1 VAIMEQQ
8 KYFKIIEKTYLWFAI
23 SLVFMLVGIGL
34 MGFRFINQQP
44 ILNFGIDFTGGT
56 SILLKVDALSNEY
69 VVAKKTHQSINAIN
83 VNMIKKIREILE
95 QDGFSKSTIQITSN
109 KEIIIRTT
117 TLTNESRSR
126 LLEILQQKLGNL
138 ELLESDTIGPSF
150 GTELR
155 EKSLW
160 ILILVF
166 VALMIY
172 ITWRFEFSFG
182 MGALIS
188 LVHDAIATICFASI
202 FFIEIDTSFVA
213 AILTI
218 LGYSINDTI
227 VIFDRVRE
235 NLKTSKKEDFI
246 KLVNISIY
254 QTFSRTINTVIT
266 VLLVLLALM
275 VFGGTTIKG
284 FTIVLFFG
292 VIIGTYSS
300 IFIASVSMVL
310 FNNFATKQAIIKQE
324 INNNLKKKKK

>member
-1 VAIMEQQ
+1 
-8 KYFKIIEKTYLWFAI
+8 
-23 SLVFMLVGIGL
+23 
-34 MGFRFINQQP
+34 
-44 ILNFGIDFTGGT
+44 IDFTGGT

-117 TLTNESRSR
+117 TLTKESRSR